1 MQLAVTLGILIRES
15 EFRINALPK
24 HNDFVSHQP
33 RLRVE
38 YFINPC
44 RIYRPR

>member
-15 EFRINALPK
+15 EFGINALPK

-33 RLRVE
+33 RLSVE

-44 RIYRPR
+44 RIYRPP